1 MTVGIHRGIQAR
13 PGFPTTPR
21 RRFDAR
27 GAFTLIE
34 VLIVIAIVAA
44 LGALVAFNL
53 IGTREKANTDLAGI
67 DMKTIQRALQLFYT
81 NHNRWPTDAEG
92 IRVLWDKSAL
102 ENPETD
108 DAKWTRL
115 LDEPSENDPWGSPW
129 QYRAQS
135 EHGDATKYD
144 LWSIGPDK
152 QDGTEDDITSWKKT
166 DGTTDQAGGATGG

>member
-1 MTVGIHRGIQAR
+1 MIFDSNPVPSSSTPTRRLRRTRRG
-13 PGFPTTPR
+13 
-21 RRFDAR
+21 
-27 GAFTLIE
+27 FTLIE

-53 IGTREKANTDLAGI
+53 IGTKEKANTDLASI

-92 IRVLWDKSAL
+92 IKVLWDKSAL
-102 ENPETD
+102 ENPEVD
-108 DAKWTRL
+108 EAKWTRL
-115 LDEPSENDPWGSPW
+115 LEEPSENDPWGSPW

-135 EHGDATKYD
+135 EHGDSTKYD
-144 LWSIGPDK
+144 LWSTGPDK

-166 DGTTDQAGGATGG
+166 DGTTDPAGGTTGG